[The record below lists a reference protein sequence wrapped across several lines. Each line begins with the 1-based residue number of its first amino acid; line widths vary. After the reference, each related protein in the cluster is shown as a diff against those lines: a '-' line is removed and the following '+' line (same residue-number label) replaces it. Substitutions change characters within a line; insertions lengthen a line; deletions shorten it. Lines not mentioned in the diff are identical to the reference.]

1 MFEVQQ
7 WQNLGWVEGFW
18 ARDDAGE
25 FESIEEAAAWA
36 RREAGGL
43 YGDAG
48 EFETNEAAA
57 AWARGEAGRR
67 YGVAVRGL
75 RVTHAGTDDVAWG
88 GRDDP

>member
-25 FESIEEAAAWA
+25 FETIEAAAAWA
-36 RREAGGL
+36 RREAGRL
-43 YGDAG
+43 YGDA
-48 EFETNEAAA
+48 
-57 AWARGEAGRR
+57 
-67 YGVAVRGL
+67 VRGF
-75 RVTHAGTDDVAWG
+75 RVTHAGTDGVAWE